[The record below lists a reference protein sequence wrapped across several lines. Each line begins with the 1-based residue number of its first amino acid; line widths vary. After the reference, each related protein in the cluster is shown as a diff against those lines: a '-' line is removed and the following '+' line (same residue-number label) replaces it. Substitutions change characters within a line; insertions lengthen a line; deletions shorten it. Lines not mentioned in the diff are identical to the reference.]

1 MTFYLETPYSE
12 LYYNRDEA
20 ARDIADVFCDN
31 ADALAAFD
39 ACCGRLQ
46 EDGYTPEEIEAR
58 KEDSAALEEWATYM
72 AYDMITD
79 AEKNGCSALYGVVI
93 YADAATEALEER
105 INDMIDPWSAPE
117 SRVAT
122 FCDLYNASD
131 LVSDIIEYIVNELD
145 PAESL
150 DEAAERVRLVDDIRA
165 HRRARRDR
173 VTR

>member
-20 ARDIADVFCDN
+20 AADIAGLFCDN
-31 ADALAAFD
+31 DDALAAFD
-39 ACCGRLQ
+39 ACCDRLQ
-46 EDGYTPEEIEAR
+46 EDGYTPGEIEAR
-58 KEDSAALEEWATYM
+58 KEDPAALEEWATYR
-72 AYDMITD
+72 AYDLISD
-79 AEKNGCSALYGVVI
+79 AERDGREELYGVTV

-105 INDMIDPWSAPE
+105 VNDMIDPWAAPE

-145 PAESL
+145 PAETF
-150 DEAAERVRLVDDIRA
+150 DEAAERVRLIDDIRA
-165 HRRARRDR
+165 HRRARREK

>member
-1 MTFYLETPYSE
+1 MTLYLETPYSE

-20 ARDIADVFCDN
+20 AADIADVFCDN

-39 ACCGRLQ
+39 ACCDRLQ
-46 EDGYTPEEIEAR
+46 EDGYTPDEIEAR
-58 KEDSAALEEWATYM
+58 KEDPAALEEWATYR

-79 AEKNGCSALYGVVI
+79 AEKNGRSALYGVVI

-145 PAESL
+145 SPESI
-150 DEAAERVRLVDDIRA
+150 DEAAERVRLIDDIRA
-165 HRRARRDR
+165 HRRARRGK
-173 VTR
+173 VTQ